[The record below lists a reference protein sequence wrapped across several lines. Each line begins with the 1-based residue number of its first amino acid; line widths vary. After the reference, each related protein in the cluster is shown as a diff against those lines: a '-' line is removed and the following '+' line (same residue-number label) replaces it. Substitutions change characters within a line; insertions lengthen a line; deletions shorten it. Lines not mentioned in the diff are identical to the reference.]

1 MFFDVNSQVFWDV
14 RDMKWLKRHLKVI
27 TIFLFVLY
35 SRSAITLDQKVD
47 HYWQGKRCRDCH
59 HQTADCVE
67 TKLLEWRQLGNVAY
81 RSKRFTLGIEGA
93 PDPAKENQFRNHTI
107 DKQDLPNH
115 DLPNDSL
122 EDRKKAAEQ

>member
-1 MFFDVNSQVFWDV
+1 
-14 RDMKWLKRHLKVI
+14 
-27 TIFLFVLY
+27 
-35 SRSAITLDQKVD
+35 
-47 HYWQGKRCRDCH
+47 
-59 HQTADCVE
+59 
-67 TKLLEWRQLGNVAY
+67 LEWRQLGNVAY